1 MRRKFWLLSLFV
13 LVIPCITRA
22 QAGAAADEKA
32 IRDVETRWETAW
44 NHHDVAG
51 MAGLFAPDA
60 DVINLAGEWFR
71 GRDAFAKDL
80 QGLHSGKVKESVW
93 QTEATHIK
101 FVTADTAIVHTYFNS
116 HGDKNPDG
124 TPMPPR
130 RGIFTRV
137 EVKRDGHW
145 LILASQATNI
155 VPPATAAVI
164 RIPNQRSGQ

>member
-1 MRRKFWLLSLFV
+1 MRRRFWLLSF
-13 LVIPCITRA
+13 LVFLIPAIARA
-22 QAGAAADEKA
+22 QGGSAADEKA
-32 IRDVETRWETAW
+32 IRDIETQWETAW
-44 NHHDVAG
+44 NHHNVAA

-60 DVINLAGEWFR
+60 DVINLAGEWFH

-124 TPMPPR
+124 TPMSPR

-155 VPPATAAVI
+155 VPPATAVI
-164 RIPNQRSGQ
+164 IRAPNQRLGQ